1 MSREQEL
8 RSQTHNK
15 DSHAPAVLVVD
26 DDPLIVAL
34 LTGVLTSRNYSVIK
48 SYSSAEALR
57 ILREQSVDLIICDV
71 VMPSMS
77 GYEFMQRVRAE
88 TPRGTVPFVFMTS
101 NDSFEGVPPVT
112 ETKEIEPVLP
122 KSAEPHELLSLVRR
136 KLGDFAAAEALTKRD
151 FDAYRRRVVHTLSHE
166 FRTPL
171 TAINIGM
178 ELLMEHRGSL
188 DSDKA
193 WNLLEAV
200 RRGGLRLEK
209 LVKDFLTLQQIEAG
223 MTEEAFATSAAE
235 VSIAPVVEN
244 FLTSKASVYEKDGV
258 VFKVSDRSRGAR
270 VKIVEA
276 QILDCLD
283 RLVSNAEKFSPKD
296 RTVEIETSATDAEV
310 CVTIKDRGC
319 GIERQQ
325 LEHACDIFGQVNRE
339 RNEQQGGGLGLP
351 IVRSYVTSNKGRLEF
366 TERAG
371 GGTEVSLVFPRA
383 ASQPSVSAPDSSIEH

>member
-1 MSREQEL
+1 
-8 RSQTHNK
+8 
-15 DSHAPAVLVVD
+15 
-26 DDPLIVAL
+26 
-34 LTGVLTSRNYSVIK
+34 
-48 SYSSAEALR
+48 
-57 ILREQSVDLIICDV
+57 
-71 VMPSMS
+71 MPSMS

-112 ETKEIEPVLP
+112 EMKELEPVVP

-136 KLGDFAAAEALTKRD
+136 KLGDFATAEALTKRD

-193 WNLLEAV
+193 WSLLEAV

-235 VSIAPVVEN
+235 MHIASVVEN
-244 FLTSKASVYEKDGV
+244 FLIGKASAYEKEGV
-258 VFKVSDRSRGAR
+258 VFKVSDGSRGAR
-270 VKIVEA
+270 VRVVEA

-296 RTVEIETSATDAEV
+296 RVVELETHANDGEVSITV
-310 CVTIKDRGC
+310 KDRGC
-319 GIERQQ
+319 GIERHQ

-366 TERAG
+366 KERVG
-371 GGTEVSLVFPRA
+371 GGTEVILVFPKV
-383 ASQPSVSAPDSSIEH
+383 PSSTPEPKPGSAVEH